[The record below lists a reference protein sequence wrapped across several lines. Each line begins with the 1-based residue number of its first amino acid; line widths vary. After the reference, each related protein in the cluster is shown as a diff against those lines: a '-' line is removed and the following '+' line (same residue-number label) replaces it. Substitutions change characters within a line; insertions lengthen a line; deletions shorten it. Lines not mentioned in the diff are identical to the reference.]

1 MRKIWEYIS
10 VRAENALSIK
20 QVMSVAMSM
29 FGFFHLCLT
38 VFFLFFNI
46 YPMVLIDLFSV
57 VLYTFCFVQIQ
68 KDKSLLFIFNLSYMQ
83 IVLHSVIAALLLGTD
98 SGFSLY
104 MIAILPIG
112 YYAAYN
118 FNMRKQVINPMCYVI
133 IAGAAFCFLRAAS
146 SYMGPYYFYG
156 NKMVD
161 SAIYM
166 VNYFVAVLSIV
177 IFITTLLNQIRILEN
192 LRVQQNKQLE
202 KLSKTDALTGLANR
216 RSIEERYA
224 QSEALNEGYSIVI
237 GDIDDFKAV
246 NDTYGHNVGDTVLQ
260 AVAEVF
266 KRTVRSEDIVCRW
279 GGEEFLIFLP
289 KCMGH
294 DAAHIAH
301 RILENVRVTDME
313 TSEQAVFYITMTL
326 GVATAVPGMEFAQ
339 VVKEA
344 DDRLYHGKQNGK
356 NQVV

>member
-1 MRKIWEYIS
+1 MKKMWEYIS

-20 QVMSVAMSM
+20 QVMSLAMFM
-29 FGFFHLCLT
+29 LGFFHLCLM
-38 VFFLFFNI
+38 VFFSCFQI
-46 YPMVLIDLFSV
+46 YPMAAIDFCSVILYVFCLI
-57 VLYTFCFVQIQ
+57 QIQ
-68 KDKSLLFIFNLSYMQ
+68 RDKSLLVLFNFSYMQ
-83 IVLHSVIAALLLGTD
+83 IVLHSVVAALLLGTD

-104 MIAILPIG
+104 MIAVLPIG

-118 FNMRKQVINPMCYVI
+118 FNMRKQVINPMCYVVI
-133 IAGAAFCFLRAAS
+133 SGVAFCFLRLMS
-146 SYMGPYYFYG
+146 SYMGPFYSYG
-156 NKMVD
+156 DKTVD

-166 VNYFVAVLSIV
+166 VNYFVAVIT
-177 IFITTLLNQIRILEN
+177 IITFISTLLNQIRILEN
-192 LRVQQNKQLE
+192 LRVLQNKQLE

-224 QSEALNEGYSIVI
+224 QSEALQEGYSLVI

-266 KRTVRSEDIVCRW
+266 KNMVRSEDIVCRW
-279 GGEEFLIFLP
+279 GGEEFLVFLP
-289 KCMGH
+289 KCTH
-294 DAAHIAH
+294 ADASNIAQ
-301 RILENVRVTDME
+301 RILENIRTTEMR
-313 TSEQAVFYITMTL
+313 TSEQAVFHVTMTL
-326 GVATAVPGMEFAQ
+326 GVATVGKGMEFSE

-344 DDRLYHGKQNGK
+344 DDRLYKGKHNGK